1 MNTKIWLFPGLNMK
15 VETFSQLQRFLEQQG
30 YSTQC
35 VAIFPPL
42 GQIQMDYEAD
52 AAENEEW
59 ICIGHGAGCLEAIR
73 VALQYKSRVKGLV
86 TISPNLQPYSLI
98 QMSMLKILARRDMKI
113 NGGLSPFERS
123 SKEELTPYFDTFAV
137 QPSKMLELE
146 AFRKDLKS
154 KIQDVNQPWLV
165 LHGDKELPAIMKSLQ
180 VIKRQVSQVQSYQMP
195 HCGHYLPLEDPKG
208 LDKQIRAF
216 LSQIVV
222 TV

>member
-1 MNTKIWLFPGLNMK
+1 VITKIWLFPGLNMK
-15 VETFSQLQRFLEQQG
+15 VETFGQLQRYLEQQG
-30 YSTQC
+30 YNTQC

-42 GQIQMDYEAD
+42 GQVQMDYEAE

-86 TISPNLQPYSLI
+86 TISPNLQPYSIL
-98 QMSMLKILARRDMKI
+98 QMSMLKILARKDMKI

-146 AFRKDLKS
+146 AFRKELKG

-165 LHGDKELPAIMKSLQ
+165 LYGDKELPSIMKSLQ
-180 VIKRQVSQVQSYQMP
+180 LIKRQVPGVQSCQMP
-195 HCGHYLPLEDPKG
+195 HCGHYLPVEDPRG
-208 LDKQIRAF
+208 LDKQIRTF

-222 TV
+222 NV